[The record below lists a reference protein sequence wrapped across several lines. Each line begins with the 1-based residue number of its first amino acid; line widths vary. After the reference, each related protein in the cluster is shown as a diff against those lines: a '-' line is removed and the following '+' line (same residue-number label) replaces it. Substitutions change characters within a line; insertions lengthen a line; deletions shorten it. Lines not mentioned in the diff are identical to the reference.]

1 MNAMPNKELQELLSA
16 RFDGHTHTTDESVW
30 SAIESQLDVEKSDRS
45 AFWFW
50 TFNGIAATLLVGLI
64 FQSSM
69 RTGSLSS
76 LSKSQL
82 AEDRVKQ
89 EVKIEPVSNQ
99 SELLNKEK
107 SIFNESS
114 SNESKTNHLIQ
125 TKTASGVST
134 PLRHISKSTESS
146 QSTNAISTPL
156 IGTANN
162 NNSQIDNLKT
172 RILTT
177 SFPAQII
184 SEVLPKSTSRN
195 SGDFFQRLPIHLGTE
210 FTYLRRTRT
219 EIDWIAIANSG
230 YASVNSQ
237 LATNR
242 HFEFSL
248 FSQFDFTKR
257 FSASIGIGYSS
268 SKLSID
274 DPSPSSFLTDTMIAG
289 AAKSD
294 QRILTIPIQAKF
306 AFFQKNRF
314 ALSTGL
320 TFQGEFGR
328 TLHSDIEQE
337 TSVSTNLDPSQ
348 VNESIVIVA
357 KHRIQQF
364 AFEPF
369 LQLSVGISP
378 RISTFANLGYRTYFG
393 QAKEGSI
400 SPNKLSFI
408 NADIGINFRIH

>member
-1 MNAMPNKELQELLSA
+1 MPNKELQELLSS
-16 RFDGHTHTTDESVW
+16 RFDGHTHATDESVW
-30 SAIESQLDVEKSDRS
+30 SAIESQLDEEKSDRA

-50 TFNGIAATLLVGLI
+50 IFNGIAATLLVGLI
-64 FQSSM
+64 FQSSI

-76 LSKSQL
+76 FSESQL

-99 SELLNKEK
+99 SESSNKEK
-107 SIFNESS
+107 SILNESS

-125 TKTASGVST
+125 TKTATRVST
-134 PLRHISKSTESS
+134 PLRHTPKSTEPS
-146 QSTNAISTPL
+146 QSTNVISTSL
-156 IGTANN
+156 IGTVND
-162 NNSQIDNLKT
+162 NNSRVDNLKT

-177 SFPAQII
+177 SFPEPRI
-184 SEVLPKSTSRN
+184 SEVPPKSTSRN
-195 SGDFFQRLPIHLGTE
+195 SGDFFQRLPIHLGAE
-210 FTYLRRTRT
+210 FTYLHRTRT
-219 EIDWIAIANSG
+219 ETDWLAVANTD

-268 SKLSID
+268 SKHSIS
-274 DPSPSSFLTDTMIAG
+274 PSAPSSFNTDPIITG
-289 AAKSD
+289 VTKSD

-337 TSVSTNLDPSQ
+337 TSVSTNVAPLQ
-348 VNESIVIVA
+348 VYESEVIVT

-393 QAKEGSI
+393 QAKTGSI

-408 NADIGINFRIH
+408 NADIGINYRIH

>member
-1 MNAMPNKELQELLSA
+1 MPNKELQELLSA

-30 SAIESQLDVEKSDRS
+30 SAIESQLDEEKSDRA

-50 TFNGIAATLLVGLI
+50 IFNGIAATLLVGLI
-64 FQSSM
+64 FQSSI

-76 LSKSQL
+76 LSESQL

-99 SELLNKEK
+99 SESSNKEK
-107 SIFNESS
+107 SILNESS

-125 TKTASGVST
+125 TKTAIRVST
-134 PLRHISKSTESS
+134 SLRHTSKSTESS

-156 IGTANN
+156 IGTVN
-162 NNSQIDNLKT
+162 NNSRVDNLKT

-177 SFPAQII
+177 SFPAPRI

-195 SGDFFQRLPIHLGTE
+195 SGDFFQRLPIHLGAE
-210 FTYLRRTRT
+210 FTYLHRTRT
-219 EIDWIAIANSG
+219 ETDWLAVANTD
-230 YASVNSQ
+230 YASVNSR

-268 SKLSID
+268 SKHSI
-274 DPSPSSFLTDTMIAG
+274 SPSSPSLFNTDPIMTG
-289 AAKSD
+289 VTKSD

-337 TSVSTNLDPSQ
+337 TSVSTNVAPLQ
-348 VNESIVIVA
+348 VYESEVIVT

-393 QAKEGSI
+393 QAKTGSI

-408 NADIGINFRIH
+408 NADIGINYRIH